1 VAGSIVFPEVAA
13 YLDALV
19 PDHDPLLAEM
29 RAHGDRDHVPI
40 VEPVTG
46 ALLEVIARA
55 AGARRVVEVGT
66 AIGVSTLHLARAVGD
81 GGLVVSFEID
91 PDRHAAAGRYLDRAG
106 LDGRT
111 DLRLEDAG
119 RGLARLEPGFDMA
132 FLDGVKK
139 DYAQHLELALGLLR
153 QGGLLAVDNVLLS
166 GDVAIGRSRSHWS
179 DESIAEMR
187 TFNEQLV
194 SRDDL
199 DATVLPVGDGVAVA
213 VLR

>member
-1 VAGSIVFPEVAA
+1 MAGSIVVPEVAA

-46 ALLEVIARA
+46 ALLEVIARS

-66 AIGVSTLHLARAVGD
+66 AIGVSTLHLARAVGE

-91 PDRHAAAGRYLDRAG
+91 PDRHAAAGRYLERAG
-106 LDGRT
+106 FDGRT

-119 RGLARLEPGFDMA
+119 RGLAGLEPGFDMA

-139 DYAQHLELALGLLR
+139 DYPQHLELALGLLR
-153 QGGLLAVDNVLLS
+153 HGGLLAVDNVLLS
-166 GDVAIGRSRSHWS
+166 GDVAVGRSRSHWS
-179 DESIAEMR
+179 DQSIADMR
-187 TFNEQLV
+187 RFNEQLV

-199 DATVLPVGDGVAVA
+199 DATVLPVGDGVAIA
-213 VLR
+213 VMR

>member
-1 VAGSIVFPEVAA
+1 MAGSIVVPEVAA

-66 AIGVSTLHLARAVGD
+66 AIGVSTLHLARAVGE
-81 GGLVVSFEID
+81 GGLIVSFEID
-91 PDRHAAAGRYLDRAG
+91 PDRHAAAGRYLERAG
-106 LDGRT
+106 LDGRI

-139 DYAQHLELALGLLR
+139 DYPQHLELALGLLR

-179 DESIAEMR
+179 DESIADMR
-187 TFNEQLV
+187 TFNELLV